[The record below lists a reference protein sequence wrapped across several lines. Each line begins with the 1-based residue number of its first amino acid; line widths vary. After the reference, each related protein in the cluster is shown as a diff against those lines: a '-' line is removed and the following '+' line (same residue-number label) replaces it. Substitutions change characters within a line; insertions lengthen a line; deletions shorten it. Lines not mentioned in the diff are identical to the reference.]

1 MKKPQP
7 MSAAIAGALPDALP
21 AFEPGKV
28 IMRRCRCGE
37 IVKPHTVRVER
48 EGFPDTMRI
57 MRDTCEACM
66 KAAAER
72 SRLSR
77 IEAQLSQIPPLFRWV
92 DLSKSLVPPRGVS
105 AVVSAVAVKAVRDWS
120 GRLLLIRGP
129 TGSGKTVLA
138 AGRYRI
144 EVERGIERAAFVCCD
159 DLSPDAKDPGRA
171 LASALAADLT
181 VLDDLGADL
190 SNAPAGGGLAA
201 WRGEKVRRVIRDRRN
216 ANKRTIVTFSLE
228 DAAIGEAYGGDIE
241 RRLTE
246 EVPGSVVL
254 RLRGRT

>member
-1 MKKPQP
+1 MKGPQP
-7 MSAAIAGALPDALP
+7 ISAALSAALPP
-21 AFEPGKV
+21 FEPGKV
-28 IMRRCRCGE
+28 IERRCRCGE
-37 IVKPHTVRVER
+37 IVKPYTIRVER
-48 EGFPDTMRI
+48 DGFPDTMRT
-57 MRDTCEACM
+57 MRDTCEACARD
-66 KAAAER
+66 AAGRAK
-72 SRLSR
+72 LAR
-77 IEAQLSQIPPLFRWV
+77 IEAQLSQIPALFRWV
-92 DLSKSLVPPRGVS
+92 DLSKPIIPPRGVS

-144 EVERGIERAAFVCCD
+144 EVERGIGRAAFVCCD

-171 LASALAADLT
+171 LSAALSADLT

-201 WRGEKVRRVIRDRRN
+201 WRGEKVRRVIRERHN

-254 RLRGRT
+254 RLKGRT